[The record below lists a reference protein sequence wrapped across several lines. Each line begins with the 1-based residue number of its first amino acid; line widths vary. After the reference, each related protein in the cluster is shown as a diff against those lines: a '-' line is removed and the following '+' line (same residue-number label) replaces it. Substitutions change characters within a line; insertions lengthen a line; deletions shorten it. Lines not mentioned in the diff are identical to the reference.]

1 MKNCFMTRA
10 LAVLLSLSLLLP
22 LLAGTGRAAQDD
34 SLSAQLAAFMAK
46 YGLNESNF
54 SCSYF
59 NTVTGESCSFN
70 ENRLMTAAS
79 LYKLPLNMYYYEQEA
94 AGNIS
99 PNARYGGY
107 PLSQCHQQ
115 SLQFSNNELSQAMV
129 RALGTTSRYKH
140 LMLKYGGVPET
151 EIGQAFFRSNCSS
164 SRYMM
169 GVLKYLYARSD
180 FFSQAIGY
188 LKAAHPGMYFKK
200 YVSQYPIAQKYGWL
214 NYNFNCAA
222 IVYTDEPYL
231 VVAYSDHVP
240 SNLEAL
246 GRLNAFFCAYNTAHY
261 GGRRLGE
268 GSLYR
273 DVQDEAWYFP
283 AVREATELGVLTGV
297 GDKNFAP
304 DGALTLAQAVRLACC
319 VHAKLTGGSA
329 PGTDCQ
335 PWYQSSV
342 DYALQNGILKTDDFA
357 GSYDRAATE
366 NGSVVVAGTY
376 HAVAGGIPFWRWLC
390 APVLVLFAEGGGT
403 ILAVLVFLLV
413 IGGAFSALDAA
424 GVMRYLLGKLH
435 HKYAARRYRLLAAV
449 EWLQDP
455 TSAPVAH
462 AAGAL
467 PAADPPASA
476 ARPSARSTWARRATT
491 SPCASPQR
499 CVPVRTPSPA

>member
-357 GSYDRAATE
+357 GSYDRACTRAEFAGLLCRAMPETALAPVSTLTALPDVAE
-366 NGSVVVAGTY
+366 SAEWGVEIYALYRAGVLTGFDEAGSFRPDAAITRAEVA
-376 HAVAGGIPFWRWLC
+376 AVAVRALKASARTAKIYP
-390 APVLVLFAEGGGT
+390 ASEKAAET
-403 ILAVLVFLLV
+403 ETA
-413 IGGAFSALDAA
+413 SAS
-424 GVMRYLLGKLH
+424 
-435 HKYAARRYRLLAAV
+435 
-449 EWLQDP
+449 P
-455 TSAPVAH
+455 T
-462 AAGAL
+462 
-467 PAADPPASA
+467 PAAS
-476 ARPSARSTWARRATT
+476 PSAS
-491 SPCASPQR
+491 
-499 CVPVRTPSPA
+499 PSPAAELKDAPDTPDAGAPVPESVPA